1 ALLEFN
7 QSVVVSRKDPES
19 RRKAVTQIKER
30 LNSNG
35 LWPQPVLLSYPNK
48 QDTMRWTYK
57 GTSWLATLWHTTSQI
72 YTNVTV
78 EYLPVYTPSEE
89 EKADPQLYAD
99 NVQKLMARSLGLP
112 ATDYMMEGRVPVHKL
127 GGLSLPVEPPAK
139 GALGLL
145 RRDRVGV
152 AETLAALSGVLEACH
167 SGARPWKLES
177 KELAA
182 ILGLGDDT
190 VDLRHLYLGLTATS
204 GLVAFKSLLHEAFN
218 MYDPDGRGYLP
229 AEALSGLMG
238 ALLGAT
244 QHDTAQLYTTAAR
257 DHRLTEEDL
266 LSVLTTHPTYQMV
279 VNEYLKLEKAGSPA
293 PDSAS
298 ADEKAVNNNG
308 NMSNGN
314 TAFSSNKK
322 AD

>member
-1 ALLEFN
+1 
-7 QSVVVSRKDPES
+7 
-19 RRKAVTQIKER
+19 
-30 LNSNG
+30 
-35 LWPQPVLLSYPNK
+35 
-48 QDTMRWTYK
+48 
-57 GTSWLATLWHTTSQI
+57 
-72 YTNVTV
+72 
-78 EYLPVYTPSEE
+78 
-89 EKADPQLYAD
+89 
-99 NVQKLMARSLGLP
+99 
-112 ATDYMMEGRVPVHKL
+112 
-127 GGLSLPVEPPAK
+127 
-139 GALGLL
+139 
-145 RRDRVGV
+145 
-152 AETLAALSGVLEACH
+152 
-167 SGARPWKLES
+167 
-177 KELAA
+177 
-182 ILGLGDDT
+182 DDT